1 MGNRSLMTRN
11 KILCAIILALWIIP
25 ITFRSNCFA
34 AAPITWS
41 PADAGLRLGLKTEQS
56 RINANLRVVLNNVGP
71 SNLSVFVAMKSG
83 NGACYLFQFTAIAA
97 DGRRL
102 SISNLSPESCQP
114 SAGLVLPEVISLAP
128 GATREFAFLL
138 KHLVYMTK
146 GRDITLDSL
155 LRQGYA
161 ISASLKI
168 RQKDLDGA
176 LMGGVPQPANGRFW
190 TGRLTS
196 PPPRP

>member
-1 MGNRSLMTRN
+1 MTRN

-83 NGACYLFQFTAIAA
+83 NGACYLFQFTAIRRGRKAA
-97 DGRRL
+97 IHIEFESRILPALGR
-102 SISNLSPESCQP
+102 IS
-114 SAGLVLPEVISLAP
+114 
-128 GATREFAFLL
+128 
-138 KHLVYMTK
+138 
-146 GRDITLDSL
+146 
-155 LRQGYA
+155 
-161 ISASLKI
+161 
-168 RQKDLDGA
+168 
-176 LMGGVPQPANGRFW
+176 PA
-190 TGRLTS
+190 
-196 PPPRP
+196 